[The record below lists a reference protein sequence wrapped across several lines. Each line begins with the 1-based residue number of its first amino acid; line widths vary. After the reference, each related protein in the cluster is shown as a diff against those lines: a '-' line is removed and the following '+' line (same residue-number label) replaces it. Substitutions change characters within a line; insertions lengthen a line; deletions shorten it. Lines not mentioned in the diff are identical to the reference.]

1 MQSPFSQYQAH
12 RIMRPTRSTWKSRV
26 EGKAS
31 GTISANA
38 QPAFLPVT
46 DQRTRHRYEATRCSS
61 AKAIA
66 TTRSQPTHFLETTAE
81 RIAGIGV
88 KSGQFEDPKPGCYSC
103 MVSASQDPS
112 GLLVTDASILF
123 FWVRFDRTLS
133 LGRNDLRTFF
143 GLRAPTSE
151 VEFKSRELSAK
162 PNEAAVTW
170 LVITAN
176 LPSCRN
182 INPGPKQQNADY
194 SAQKLIKIHIGK
206 LERGISWILQ
216 PAEPPTCCKLTP

>member
-1 MQSPFSQYQAH
+1 LEASKRLRAARPKRLCEMQSPFSQYQAH

-112 GLLVTDASILF
+112 GLLVTDASNF
-123 FWVRFDRTLS
+123 F
-133 LGRNDLRTFF
+133 LGQIRQNSQFGKERPSYLLRI
-143 GLRAPTSE
+143 TSSDE
-151 VEFKSRELSAK
+151 
-162 PNEAAVTW
+162 
-170 LVITAN
+170 
-176 LPSCRN
+176 
-182 INPGPKQQNADY
+182 
-194 SAQKLIKIHIGK
+194 
-206 LERGISWILQ
+206 
-216 PAEPPTCCKLTP
+216 